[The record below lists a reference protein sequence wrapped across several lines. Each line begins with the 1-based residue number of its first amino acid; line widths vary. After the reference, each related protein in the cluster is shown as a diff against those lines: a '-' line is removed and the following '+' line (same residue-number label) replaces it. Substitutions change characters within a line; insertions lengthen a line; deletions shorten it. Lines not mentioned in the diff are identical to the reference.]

1 MFWVFIA
8 TFGLLCLAGLL
19 VLVRLLLGKS
29 MLDRILAIDV
39 FLTLVVAAVCVGMA
53 SEQDGA
59 NVALLA
65 AVALLGFIGTV
76 TAARL
81 VERKEPYR

>member
-1 MFWVFIA
+1 MFWVFVA

-19 VLVRLLLGKS
+19 VLARLLLGRS
-29 MLDRILAIDV
+29 TMDRIVAVDV
-39 FLTLVVAAVCVGMA
+39 FLTLVVAAVCASMA
-53 SEQDGA
+53 AQRNGA

>member
-1 MFWVFIA
+1 MFWVFVA

-19 VLVRLLLGKS
+19 VLVRLLLGRS
-29 MLDRILAIDV
+29 TMDRIVSIDV
-39 FLTLVVAAVCVGMA
+39 FLTLLVAAVSVGMA
-53 SEQDGA
+53 SEQDGS